1 MLDNQGV
8 GSSRKLSRLFRIQV
22 IKGMRTDYHWQII
35 QVEVFRR
42 EPCVRQKRS

>member
-1 MLDNQGV
+1 MLNNQGV
-8 GSSRKLSRLFRIQV
+8 GSSRKLSRLFRSQV
-22 IKGMRTDYHWQII
+22 IKGMRTDYHRQII